1 MVLHKQT
8 AETAQA
14 SHSYHSAVQHQ
25 AMTAVGL
32 SKILLGSLAVVLGS
46 GFQQRAIATPRP
58 AFARSPLAYTFP
70 LRRNRLPDLLQ
81 GLQQGKNAFLVEAQK
96 GGFIAL
102 TGVQPRQPIWLL
114 EGATY
119 SIAEDNSITFTL
131 ADGTLVPPISRAGYE
146 AIKNTLPA
154 HQQAIL
160 DDKFFW
166 HLQRNPA
173 IPLIAAGLAKGEYR
187 EFISHQVFDTDAY
200 YLKPFLG
207 HLFWAAQKADV
218 PLQAVLP
225 LLETHLLTLEFPY
238 LRETDLATRSGAVR
252 SFYRYEQELTNK
264 QYLLRSLL
272 ATPVEPWARLEA
284 IKQIEGSQVKQDYTD
299 AESTST
305 TIAIGRLPLPTP
317 TAAEDTPAVHALNIA
332 EVAQQGIDLFPD
344 DLEQAALEYRRRY
357 KHKLAQE
364 AALKLRL
371 RDFAERHH
379 SKILTSIDNYYSE
392 DFWLNIGLTE
402 DLSRKSVNQMD
413 TSRLVGIFATRFEM
427 LNRAS
432 AAESYPDARAH
443 FIKFFQQNSPNLSE
457 TELLTVLLCDQV
469 FNPWFWKSLPRRQ
482 PELALEVRALQK
494 DIQALETQYT
504 EAAAQEA
511 EVFRLLQHHD
521 LDITTE
527 ALSLLSVA
535 MAKRLSGFV
544 DATFQPGDR
553 RNSDYLDFTRA
564 LYPFIRDM
572 PDLNMMWGNGDDI
585 KRFGLDN
592 YVVPDLMA
600 LTAADSPTLAA
611 MGALWYKMVSN
622 NDLDRWDVNKFM
634 KLLNTGYNLS
644 SNHPPT
650 KLPAEQVAM
659 LPLVDRYRPELKR
672 VTGADGSG
680 APTVLHGRLRLDFRI
695 ANWPRDRDPN
705 PPRINRVDPAALQQ
719 IFPDL
724 SPEDINNLIWK
735 LSNHSGE
742 ISLSIPLILLTDP
755 VFVGNQNGA
764 IDLLFELDGEQMV
777 FPEISRHFKSIYSPA
792 YMARIALPQ
801 APSQADID
809 ALNQV
814 IRQTHALYGGYTA
827 QTMSLPAP
835 LQSLQRE

>member
-1 MVLHKQT
+1 MS
-8 AETAQA
+8 E
-14 SHSYHSAVQHQ
+14 
-25 AMTAVGL
+25 
-32 SKILLGSLAVVLGS
+32 ILLSSLGAIWVG
-46 GFQQRAIATPRP
+46 GFQQRAIAAP
-58 AFARSPLAYTFP
+58 APTLARSTLAYTFP
-70 LRRNRLPDLLQ
+70 IRKDRLPDLLQ
-81 GLQQGKNAFLVEAQK
+81 GLRRGKNAFLVEAQK

-119 SIAEDNSITFTL
+119 GVAADNSITFTL
-131 ADGTLVPPISRAGYE
+131 ADGTIVPSLSRAGYD
-146 AIKNTLPA
+146 AIKNTLPVN
-154 HQQAIL
+154 QQEVL

-187 EFISHQVFDTDAY
+187 EFISNQVFDTDAY

-218 PLQAVLP
+218 PLQAVIP

-238 LRETDLATRSGAVR
+238 LRETDLGNRSGSVH

-272 ATPVEPWARLEA
+272 TTPLEPWARLEA
-284 IKQIEGSQVKQDYTD
+284 IKQVEEVKIKKDYTD
-299 AESTST
+299 ADFTST
-305 TIAIGRLPLPTP
+305 TITVGRLPLPTP

-344 DLEQAALEYRRRY
+344 DLEQAAVEYRRRY
-357 KHKLAQE
+357 EHQLAQE
-364 AALKLRL
+364 EALKLRL
-371 RDFAERHH
+371 RAFADRH
-379 SKILTSIDNYYSE
+379 SGKILTSINNYHSE

-413 TSRLVGIFATRFEM
+413 TSRLVGIFATRIEG

-443 FIKFFQQNSPNLSE
+443 FIQFFQQNSPNLSE
-457 TELLTVLLCDQV
+457 AELLTVLLCDQV
-469 FNPWFWKSLPRRQ
+469 FNPWFWKSLKRDQ
-482 PELALEVRALQK
+482 PELALELRALQK
-494 DIQALETQYT
+494 DIQALETQYA

-511 EVFRLLQHHD
+511 KVFRLLQHHD

-535 MAKRLSGFV
+535 MAKRLSGLV
-544 DATFQPGDR
+544 DEAFQPGDR
-553 RNSDYLDFTRA
+553 RDPDYLNFTRA

-572 PDLNMMWGNGDDI
+572 PDLNMMWGNGYDI

-600 LTAADSPTLAA
+600 LTAADSPTLSA

-622 NDLDRWDVNKFM
+622 NDLDRWDINKFM
-634 KLLNTGYNLS
+634 KLVNTGYNLS
-644 SNHPPT
+644 SNHPPA

-659 LPLVDRYRPELKR
+659 LPLVDQYRPELKR
-672 VTGADGSG
+672 VAGADGSN
-680 APTVLHGRLRLDFRI
+680 APTVLHGRFRLDFRI
-695 ANWPRDRDPN
+695 DSWPRDRDPN
-705 PPRINRVDPAALQQ
+705 PPRINRVDSAALQQ

-724 SPEDINNLIWK
+724 SPEGIDNLIWK

-742 ISLSIPLILLTDP
+742 IALSLPLVLLNDP
-755 VFVGNQNGA
+755 LFVGNQNGA
-764 IDLLFELDGEQMV
+764 IDLLFKFDGEQMV
-777 FPEISRHFKSIYSPA
+777 FPEISRHFESIYSPA

-801 APSQADID
+801 EPSQADID

-827 QTMSLPAP
+827 KVMSLPEP
-835 LQSLQRE
+835 LQTLQRE